1 MSKTV
6 LRILFLAGMASSVHA
21 AAPVPPKPG
30 QAMPMVTK
38 VGQPVAKVQ
47 FLANID
53 NNFRTLD
60 ANHDGVI
67 TMDEIVAAQA
77 RQVKILEAQAIQR
90 RTDLF
95 TKLDANHDGVLSVA
109 EFNAGF
115 PVNPMPLPDPKN
127 AFEKL
132 DSNHD
137 GKVTADEF
145 RAPQLVK
152 FNQIDTDHDGV
163 ITPQELQA
171 ARRPSR

>member
-1 MSKTV
+1 MSNTV
-6 LRILFLAGMASSVHA
+6 LRILFLAGMASSVRA
-21 AAPVPPKPG
+21 AAPVPPNPG
-30 QAMPMVTK
+30 QAMPMTARA
-38 VGQPVAKVQ
+38 GQPVARVQ

-60 ANHDGVI
+60 ANHDGAI
-67 TMDEIVAAQA
+67 TFDEIVAAQA
-77 RQVKILEAQAIQR
+77 KQAKILEAQAIQR

-95 TKLDANHDGVLSVA
+95 AKLDTNHDGVLSVA

-127 AFEKL
+127 AFQKL
-132 DSNHD
+132 DANHD

-145 RAPQLVK
+145 RAPQLIK
-152 FNQIDTDHDGV
+152 FNQIDTNHDGV

-171 ARRPSR
+171 SRRPSR